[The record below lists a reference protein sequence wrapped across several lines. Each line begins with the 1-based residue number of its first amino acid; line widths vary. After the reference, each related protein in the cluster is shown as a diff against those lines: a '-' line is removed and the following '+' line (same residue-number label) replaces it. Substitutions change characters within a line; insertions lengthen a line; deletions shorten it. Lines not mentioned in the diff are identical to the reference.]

1 MQIESLILCQET
13 QKIHVPMNAPGT
25 GVGMGIFYFR
35 GLSGKVIFFCLTLTN
50 LCSIIKADY

>member
-25 GVGMGIFYFR
+25 GVDMGTF
-35 GLSGKVIFFCLTLTN
+35 GLQKTN
-50 LCSIIKADY
+50 WQR